1 MSWLDRVAQGV
12 DERQPQVIND
22 SKTPSGRV
30 HVGALRGVLIHDAI
44 FRAFAAQGTAVRYLY
59 GVDDYDPMDEV
70 PAGLEEYYAPYL
82 GMPLCNV
89 PAPIGSNAPDI
100 AEHYI
105 GEFFEVFEKLG
116 VRAEKYRM
124 RDMYRQ
130 GKLNEAIDQIL
141 RNADAVRRIYKQVS
155 NSDRPAN
162 WLPFQVICENCGRI
176 GTTEVT
182 AYDGREVTYD
192 CRRDLVSWA
201 TGCGH
206 HGAMSP
212 FDGNGKLPWKLEWVA
227 KWKGLSVT
235 VEGAGKDHS
244 TKGGARDVAERCLR
258 EIFQQKPPFNVPYE
272 FFLVDGAKMSS
283 SRGIG
288 ASAQAVSELLPPEIL
303 RFLMLRT
310 QPKATVNFSLEQEF
324 LIRVFNDYDR
334 LHEKARKPEDLTSDE
349 KQLYELS
356 QVAPHESPQDLYL
369 ENFGVVLALVQM
381 PHLDVVAEVAK
392 RKGAA
397 LTPVELQH
405 LQRRVKT
412 ALLWLESYASDEDR
426 IAIQHSLPRS
436 AWTLTPTQKA
446 FLHRLGS
453 ELAVSGE
460 WVEESLQ
467 NAIFDV
473 ARMVPLPASEA
484 FGAIYRV
491 LLGRDSG
498 PKAGSLMAFLDR
510 SFVIRRFWEMPY
522 SEAAMWRHTALSEG
536 QLESMLLREH
546 GKIQSLTVQPAVVAA
561 ELHFPRD
568 ASGDRLLAGAAVL
581 EFLLTMRDGKIQMK
595 RMALGHFKG
604 SDLSL
609 EHECDVV
616 AELAGEH
623 VESLK
628 QRTDVPMTMLPI
640 RCRCESID
648 DLDVD
653 RPLPISAIS

>member
-1 MSWLDRVAQGV
+1 MSWLDRVSQGV
-12 DERQPQVIND
+12 DEGQPQVIND

-44 FRAFAAQGTAVRYLY
+44 FRAFAARGTAVRYLY

-82 GMPLCNV
+82 GVPLCNV
-89 PAPIGSNAPDI
+89 PAPIGSDAPDI

-105 GEFFEVFEKLG
+105 REFFEVFERLG

-162 WLPFQVICENCGRI
+162 WMPFQVICENCGRI

-182 AYDGREVTYD
+182 AYDGREVTYH
-192 CRRDLVSWA
+192 CRPDLVTWA
-201 TGCGH
+201 TGCDH
-206 HGAMSP
+206 RGAISP

-310 QPKATVNFSLEQEF
+310 QPRATVNFSLEQEF

-334 LHEKARKPEDLTSDE
+334 LHEKARRPEELTSDE
-349 KQLYELS
+349 RQLYELS
-356 QVAPHESPQDLYL
+356 QADPDSPPRDVYL

-392 RKGAA
+392 RKGAE

-412 ALLWLESYASDEDR
+412 ALLWLEHYASDEDR
-426 IAIQHSLPRS
+426 IAIQHDLPPS
-436 AWTLTPTQKA
+436 AWALSPTQKA

-453 ELAVSGE
+453 EVAVSGKWTE
-460 WVEESLQ
+460 DSLQ
-467 NAIFDV
+467 NAVFDV
-473 ARMVPLPASEA
+473 ARLVPLPASEA

-491 LLGRDSG
+491 LLGRNSG

-510 SFVIRRFWEMPY
+510 SFVIRRLWEMPY
-522 SEAAMWRHTALSEG
+522 SEAAMWRDTALGEAE
-536 QLESMLLREH
+536 LESALLRES
-546 GKIQSLTVQPAVVAA
+546 GKVVSVEVQPAVVAA

-568 ASGDRLLAGAAVL
+568 AAGERLLAGAAVL
-581 EFLLTMRDGKIQMK
+581 EFRSTMRDGKVQTK
-595 RMALGHFKG
+595 RMALGHFRG

-609 EHECDVV
+609 EQQCGVV
-616 AELAGEH
+616 ADLGSEH
-623 VESLK
+623 VESL
-628 QRTDVPMTMLPI
+628 RGRVDVPMTLLPV
-640 RCRCESID
+640 RCRRESID
-648 DLDVD
+648 LDVG
-653 RPLPISAIS
+653 RPLPVPAIP